1 MLAEMFIK
9 MLPTTGWPSGISGKR
24 RFEHRAEESRH
35 KLDDATA
42 FADLHHAHPKR
53 QYAGESERNFK
64 SRLRRFESRVHN
76 GRKDIEIAH
85 EQEAKGGNDE
95 GDEKKAIQI

>member
-1 MLAEMFIK
+1 MAFRNLGEE
-9 MLPTTGWPSGISGKR
+9 T
-24 RFEHRAEESRH
+24 FEHRAEESRH
-35 KLDDATA
+35 KLNDSTA

-64 SRLRRFESRVHN
+64 SCLRGFESRVHN
-76 GRKDIEIAH
+76 GRKDVEIAH

-95 GDEKKAIQI
+95 GDEKKGNPNIIEYHGVKSVG

>member
-1 MLAEMFIK
+1 MAFRNLGEEA
-9 MLPTTGWPSGISGKR
+9 
-24 RFEHRAEESRH
+24 FEHRAEESRH

-76 GRKDIEIAH
+76 RRKDVEIAQ

-95 GDEKKAIQI
+95 GDEKKGNPNIIEYHGVKSVG